1 MSLSSDN
8 IKCMASLAVFREL
21 YNGDKYDIFSVIAAF
36 ASNIII
42 TEKIH
47 KFELQE
53 FCLKLNNE
61 YGFTLV
67 SSVVKTSLNRIP
79 FLSSASKKGC
89 YTVDTT
95 KILNNIEFEEEFKS
109 CQEANEKIIDDFIT
123 FVSELLKQPLTEE
136 NIKSLQDDFCAYT
149 IDCKVNNP
157 ENLGYISAFIL
168 KHKDNSAFEQ
178 QLTRIREG
186 MIIYNGLSYTLSPNE
201 IEKYDTELNIFLE
214 TEVLFNMAGYNGIL
228 CQHLFNEFY
237 DQVNEINKIAIQRTG
252 KKSIHLKYF
261 EESFDEISKFFK
273 QAEEIVCGSS
283 RLSDPRDAM
292 VSILNGCS
300 QKYEIKEKQTA
311 FEKLLADKDIALDSR
326 KYTMDEDFI
335 KSNLAS
341 IDNID
346 EVFVTREDKDYA
358 IQMML
363 SKINYLR
370 RIKSTNTKNFK
381 QVGYILLSGNSRT
394 LFLSRQSMRTNNEM
408 VPLAEPMSFFT
419 QRFWLSLNK
428 GLLNGNLP
436 ITANIFT
443 LSQITFS
450 HAVNKALRNQFSSI
464 IHDVQSGKLT
474 MPEAESKIAGFRIN
488 FIKPEDINDEVIASN
503 DYLDIF
509 DIHSVD
515 RIQAERA
522 LEVSE
527 LKDTLSQEVANH
539 HITERRLQNILDK
552 KNAELEEDYKVEMTK
567 YNEKKQSWVEKEKR
581 KKSWLSWGIM
591 IVYLAVVFF
600 LLYVIVKYNSIWAI
614 VIEAIAV
621 LAFVLDVTIDRLKIF
636 LQSSIKYVLVEK
648 ERANYR
654 NSLESK
660 YLQNNPVP
668 TQMILKAE
676 DFD

>member
-1 MSLSSDN
+1 MSLSSDS

-21 YNGDKYDIFSVIAAF
+21 YNGNKYDIFNVIAAF

-47 KFELQE
+47 NFELQE

-67 SSVVKTSLNRIP
+67 SSVVKTALNRIT
-79 FLSSASKKGC
+79 FLSSTSKKGY

-95 KILNNIEFEEEFKS
+95 KMPNNLEFEQEFKS
-109 CQEANEKIIDDFIT
+109 CQDANRRIISDFIT
-123 FVSELLKQPLTEE
+123 FVSDLLKQPLSDDK
-136 NIKSLQDDFCAYT
+136 IKSLQEDFCAYT
-149 IDCKVNNP
+149 IDCKVDNP

-168 KHKDNSAFEQ
+168 KHKEDSAFDQ

-186 MIIYNGLSYTLSPNE
+186 MIIYNGLSYTVSPNE

-237 DQVNEINKIAIQRTG
+237 DQVNEINKIAIQRHG

-261 EESFDEISKFFK
+261 EESYDEISKFFK
-273 QAEEIVCGSS
+273 QAEEIVCGNS

-292 VSILNGCS
+292 ISILNGCS

-311 FEKLLADKDIALDSR
+311 FEKLLADKGIILDSR

-341 IDNID
+341 IENID

-394 LFLSRQSMRTNNEM
+394 LFLSKQYLKTNNEV
-408 VPLAEPMSFFT
+408 VPLAEPISFFT

-436 ITANIFT
+436 ITADIFT

-450 HAVNKALRNQFSSI
+450 HAVNKALRNQFASI
-464 IHDVQSGKLT
+464 INDVHSGKLT
-474 MPEAESKIAGFRIN
+474 KEEAESKIAGFRIN

-509 DIHSVD
+509 DVHSVD

-522 LEVSE
+522 LEVST
-527 LKDTLSQEVANH
+527 LKDNLNYEVTNR
-539 HITERRLQNILDK
+539 HISERRLQNILDK
-552 KNAELEEDYKVEMTK
+552 KNAELEEEYKTK
-567 YNEKKQSWVEKEKR
+567 IKIYNDNKRSWVEKEMR
-581 KKSWLSWGIM
+581 KKSIMSWLIT
-591 IVYLAVVFF
+591 IAYLVTVLV
-600 LLYVIVKYNSIWAI
+600 LLYVIIKYNSIWAI
-614 VIEAIAV
+614 VIEVITV
-621 LAFVLDVTIDRLKIF
+621 TAFALGFYVDRLKSF
-636 LQSSIKYVLVEK
+636 LQSSIKYAFVEK
-648 ERANYR
+648 ERIDYR
-654 NSLESK
+654 NSLEAK
-660 YLQNNPVP
+660 YLQNNTPP
-668 TQMILKAE
+668 IQQILKAE

>member
-1 MSLSSDN
+1 MSLSSDS

-21 YNGDKYDIFSVIAAF
+21 YNGNKYDIFNVIAAF

-47 KFELQE
+47 NFELQE

-67 SSVVKTSLNRIP
+67 SSVVKTALNRIT
-79 FLSSASKKGC
+79 FLSSTSKKGY

-95 KILNNIEFEEEFKS
+95 KMPNNLEFEQEFKS
-109 CQEANEKIIDDFIT
+109 CQDANRRIISDFIT
-123 FVSELLKQPLTEE
+123 FVSDLLKQPLSDDK
-136 NIKSLQDDFCAYT
+136 IKSLQEDFCAYT
-149 IDCKVNNP
+149 IDCKVDNP

-168 KHKDNSAFEQ
+168 KHKEDSAFDQ

-186 MIIYNGLSYTLSPNE
+186 MIIYNGLSYTVSPNE

-237 DQVNEINKIAIQRTG
+237 NQVNEINKIAIQRHG

-261 EESFDEISKFFK
+261 EESYDEISKFFK
-273 QAEEIVCGSS
+273 QAEEIVCGNS

-292 VSILNGCS
+292 ISILNGCS

-311 FEKLLADKDIALDSR
+311 FEKLLADKGIILDSR

-341 IDNID
+341 IENID

-394 LFLSRQSMRTNNEM
+394 LFLSKQCLKTNNEV
-408 VPLAEPMSFFT
+408 VPLAEPISFFT

-436 ITANIFT
+436 ITADIFT

-450 HAVNKALRNQFSSI
+450 HAVNKALRNQFASI
-464 IHDVQSGKLT
+464 INDVHSGKLT
-474 MPEAESKIAGFRIN
+474 KEEAESKIAGFRIN

-509 DIHSVD
+509 DVHSVD

-522 LEVSE
+522 LEVST
-527 LKDTLSQEVANH
+527 LKDNLNYEVTNR
-539 HITERRLQNILDK
+539 HISERRLQNILDK
-552 KNAELEEDYKVEMTK
+552 KNAELEDEYKTK
-567 YNEKKQSWVEKEKR
+567 IKIYNDNKRSWVEKEMR
-581 KKSWLSWGIM
+581 KKSIMSWLIT
-591 IVYLAVVFF
+591 IAYLVTVLV
-600 LLYVIVKYNSIWAI
+600 LLYVIIKYNSIWAI
-614 VIEAIAV
+614 VIEVITV
-621 LAFVLDVTIDRLKIF
+621 TAFALGFFVDRLKSF
-636 LQSSIKYVLVEK
+636 LQSSIKYAFVEK
-648 ERANYR
+648 ELIDYR
-654 NSLESK
+654 SSLEAK
-660 YLQNNPVP
+660 YLQNNTPP
-668 TQMILKAE
+668 IQQILKAE

>member
-1 MSLSSDN
+1 MSE
-8 IKCMASLAVFREL
+8 R
-21 YNGDKYDIFSVIAAF
+21 
-36 ASNIII
+36 
-42 TEKIH
+42 
-47 KFELQE
+47 
-53 FCLKLNNE
+53 LKH
-61 YGFTLV
+61 
-67 SSVVKTSLNRIP
+67 
-79 FLSSASKKGC
+79 
-89 YTVDTT
+89 
-95 KILNNIEFEEEFKS
+95 
-109 CQEANEKIIDDFIT
+109 
-123 FVSELLKQPLTEE
+123 PLTDE
-136 NIKSLQDDFCAYT
+136 NIKSLQDDFCAYA

-168 KHKDNSAFEQ
+168 KHKDDSAFEQ

-186 MIIYNGLSYTLSPNE
+186 LIIYNGLSYTLSPNE

-228 CQHLFNEFY
+228 CQHLFYLFY
-237 DQVNEINKIAIQRTG
+237 KQVNEINKIAIQRTG

-273 QAEEIVCGSS
+273 QAEEIVCGNS

-292 VSILNGCS
+292 MSILNGCS

-419 QRFWLSLNK
+419 QRFWLSLIK
-428 GLLNGNLP
+428 RLLNCNLP
-436 ITANIFT
+436 MMANVLT

-450 HAVNKALRNQFSSI
+450 DAVNKALRNQFSSI

-474 MPEAESKIAGFRIN
+474 MPEAESKIAGFRIK
-488 FIKPEDINDEVIASN
+488 FTKPEEINDEVIASN

-509 DIHSVD
+509 DIHSID

-552 KNAELEEDYKVEMTK
+552 KNAELEEEYKVEMTK
-567 YNEKKQSWVEKEKR
+567 YNEKKRSWVEKEKR
-581 KKSWLSWGIM
+581 KKSCLSWGIT
-591 IVYLAVVFF
+591 IVYLAIVVF
-600 LLYVIVKYNSIWAI
+600 LLYVIIKYNSIWAI
-614 VIEAIAV
+614 VVEAIAV
-621 LAFVLDVTIDRLKIF
+621 LALGLGFIMDRLKFF
-636 LQSSIKYVLVEK
+636 LQSSIKYIFAKK
-648 ERANYR
+648 ERTNYQ
-654 NSLESK
+654 NLLESK
-660 YLQNNPVP
+660 YLENYTVP
-668 TQMILKAE
+668 TQKILKVE

>member
-1 MSLSSDN
+1 MSLSSDS

-21 YNGDKYDIFSVIAAF
+21 YNGNKYDIFNVIAAF

-47 KFELQE
+47 NFELQE

-67 SSVVKTSLNRIP
+67 SSVVKTALNRIT
-79 FLSSASKKGC
+79 FLSSTSKKGY

-95 KILNNIEFEEEFKS
+95 KMPNNLEFEQEFKS
-109 CQEANEKIIDDFIT
+109 CQDANRRIISDFIT
-123 FVSELLKQPLTEE
+123 FVSDLLKQPLSDDK
-136 NIKSLQDDFCAYT
+136 IKSLQEDFCAYT
-149 IDCKVNNP
+149 IDCKVDNP

-168 KHKDNSAFEQ
+168 KHKEDSAFDQ

-186 MIIYNGLSYTLSPNE
+186 MIIYNGLSYTVSPNE

-237 DQVNEINKIAIQRTG
+237 DQVNEINKIAIQRHG

-261 EESFDEISKFFK
+261 EESYDEISKFFK
-273 QAEEIVCGSS
+273 QAEEIVCGNS

-292 VSILNGCS
+292 ISILNGCS

-311 FEKLLADKDIALDSR
+311 FEKLLADKGIILDSR

-341 IDNID
+341 IENID

-394 LFLSRQSMRTNNEM
+394 LFLSKQCLKTNNEV
-408 VPLAEPMSFFT
+408 VPLAEPISFFT

-436 ITANIFT
+436 ITADIFT

-450 HAVNKALRNQFSSI
+450 HAVNKALRNQFASI
-464 IHDVQSGKLT
+464 INDVHSGKLT
-474 MPEAESKIAGFRIN
+474 KEEAESKIAGFRIN

-509 DIHSVD
+509 DVHSVD

-522 LEVSE
+522 LEVST
-527 LKDTLSQEVANH
+527 LKDNLNYEVTNR
-539 HITERRLQNILDK
+539 HISERRLQNILDK
-552 KNAELEEDYKVEMTK
+552 KNAELEDEYKTK
-567 YNEKKQSWVEKEKR
+567 IKIYNDNKRSWVEKEMR
-581 KKSWLSWGIM
+581 KKSIMSWLIT
-591 IVYLAVVFF
+591 IAYLVTVLV
-600 LLYVIVKYNSIWAI
+600 LLYVIIKYNSIWAI
-614 VIEAIAV
+614 VIEVITV
-621 LAFVLDVTIDRLKIF
+621 TAFALGFFVDRLKSF
-636 LQSSIKYVLVEK
+636 LQSSIKYAFVEK
-648 ERANYR
+648 ERIDYR
-654 NSLESK
+654 NSLEAK
-660 YLQNNPVP
+660 YLQNNTPP
-668 TQMILKAE
+668 IQQILKAE

>member
-1 MSLSSDN
+1 M
-8 IKCMASLAVFREL
+8 M
-21 YNGDKYDIFSVIAAF
+21 
-36 ASNIII
+36 
-42 TEKIH
+42 
-47 KFELQE
+47 
-53 FCLKLNNE
+53 
-61 YGFTLV
+61 
-67 SSVVKTSLNRIP
+67 
-79 FLSSASKKGC
+79 
-89 YTVDTT
+89 
-95 KILNNIEFEEEFKS
+95 
-109 CQEANEKIIDDFIT
+109 
-123 FVSELLKQPLTEE
+123 
-136 NIKSLQDDFCAYT
+136 
-149 IDCKVNNP
+149 
-157 ENLGYISAFIL
+157 
-168 KHKDNSAFEQ
+168 
-178 QLTRIREG
+178 
-186 MIIYNGLSYTLSPNE
+186 
-201 IEKYDTELNIFLE
+201 
-214 TEVLFNMAGYNGIL
+214 
-228 CQHLFNEFY
+228 
-237 DQVNEINKIAIQRTG
+237 
-252 KKSIHLKYF
+252 
-261 EESFDEISKFFK
+261 
-273 QAEEIVCGSS
+273 
-283 RLSDPRDAM
+283 
-292 VSILNGCS
+292 SILNGCS

-474 MPEAESKIAGFRIN
+474 MPEAESKIAGFRIK
-488 FIKPEDINDEVIASN
+488 FTKPEENNDEVIASN
-503 DYLDIF
+503 DYIDIF

-567 YNEKKQSWVEKEKR
+567 YNEKKKKKTTFALPNYIR
-581 KKSWLSWGIM
+581 KKI
-591 IVYLAVVFF
+591 
-600 LLYVIVKYNSIWAI
+600 
-614 VIEAIAV
+614 
-621 LAFVLDVTIDRLKIF
+621 
-636 LQSSIKYVLVEK
+636 
-648 ERANYR
+648 
-654 NSLESK
+654 
-660 YLQNNPVP
+660 
-668 TQMILKAE
+668 
-676 DFD
+676 

>member
-1 MSLSSDN
+1 MSLSSDS

-21 YNGDKYDIFSVIAAF
+21 YNGNKYDIFNVIAAF

-47 KFELQE
+47 NFELQE

-67 SSVVKTSLNRIP
+67 SSVVKTALNRIT
-79 FLSSASKKGC
+79 FLSSTSKKGY

-95 KILNNIEFEEEFKS
+95 KMPNNLEFEQEFKS
-109 CQEANEKIIDDFIT
+109 CQDANRRIISDFIT
-123 FVSELLKQPLTEE
+123 FVSDLLKQPLSDDK
-136 NIKSLQDDFCAYT
+136 IKSLQEDFCAYT
-149 IDCKVNNP
+149 IDCKVDNP

-168 KHKDNSAFEQ
+168 KHKEDSAFDQ

-186 MIIYNGLSYTLSPNE
+186 MIIYNGLSYTVSPNE

-237 DQVNEINKIAIQRTG
+237 DQVNEINKIAIQRHG
-252 KKSIHLKYF
+252 KKFIHLKYF
-261 EESFDEISKFFK
+261 EESYDEISKFFK
-273 QAEEIVCGSS
+273 QAEEIVCGNS

-292 VSILNGCS
+292 ISILNGCN
-300 QKYEIKEKQTA
+300 QKYEIKEKQTV
-311 FEKLLADKDIALDSR
+311 FEKLLADKGIILDSR

-341 IDNID
+341 IENID
-346 EVFVTREDKDYA
+346 EVFVTRKDKDYA

-394 LFLSRQSMRTNNEM
+394 LFLSKQCLKTNNEV
-408 VPLAEPMSFFT
+408 VPLAEPISFFT

-428 GLLNGNLP
+428 GLLNVNLP
-436 ITANIFT
+436 ITVDIFT
-443 LSQITFS
+443 ISQITFS
-450 HAVNKALRNQFSSI
+450 HAVNKALRNQFASI
-464 IHDVQSGKLT
+464 INDVHSGKLIKE
-474 MPEAESKIAGFRIN
+474 EAESKIAGFRIN
-488 FIKPEDINDEVIASN
+488 FIKHEDINDEVIASN

-509 DIHSVD
+509 DVHSVD

-522 LEVSE
+522 LEVGTLKGQLE
-527 LKDTLSQEVANH
+527 L
-539 HITERRLQNILDK
+539 
-552 KNAELEEDYKVEMTK
+552 
-567 YNEKKQSWVEKEKR
+567 
-581 KKSWLSWGIM
+581 
-591 IVYLAVVFF
+591 
-600 LLYVIVKYNSIWAI
+600 
-614 VIEAIAV
+614 
-621 LAFVLDVTIDRLKIF
+621 
-636 LQSSIKYVLVEK
+636 
-648 ERANYR
+648 
-654 NSLESK
+654 
-660 YLQNNPVP
+660 
-668 TQMILKAE
+668 
-676 DFD
+676 

>member
-1 MSLSSDN
+1 
-8 IKCMASLAVFREL
+8 
-21 YNGDKYDIFSVIAAF
+21 
-36 ASNIII
+36 
-42 TEKIH
+42 
-47 KFELQE
+47 
-53 FCLKLNNE
+53 
-61 YGFTLV
+61 
-67 SSVVKTSLNRIP
+67 
-79 FLSSASKKGC
+79 
-89 YTVDTT
+89 
-95 KILNNIEFEEEFKS
+95 
-109 CQEANEKIIDDFIT
+109 
-123 FVSELLKQPLTEE
+123 
-136 NIKSLQDDFCAYT
+136 
-149 IDCKVNNP
+149 
-157 ENLGYISAFIL
+157 
-168 KHKDNSAFEQ
+168 
-178 QLTRIREG
+178 
-186 MIIYNGLSYTLSPNE
+186 
-201 IEKYDTELNIFLE
+201 
-214 TEVLFNMAGYNGIL
+214 
-228 CQHLFNEFY
+228 
-237 DQVNEINKIAIQRTG
+237 
-252 KKSIHLKYF
+252 
-261 EESFDEISKFFK
+261 
-273 QAEEIVCGSS
+273 
-283 RLSDPRDAM
+283 M

-311 FEKLLADKDIALDSR
+311 FEKLLAEKDIALDSR

-648 ERANYR
+648 ERTNYR

-660 YLQNNPVP
+660 YLQNNPAP

>member
-1 MSLSSDN
+1 MSLSSDS

-21 YNGDKYDIFSVIAAF
+21 YNGNKYDIFNVIAAF

-47 KFELQE
+47 NFELQE

-67 SSVVKTSLNRIP
+67 SSVVKTALNRIT
-79 FLSSASKKGC
+79 FLSSTSKKGY

-95 KILNNIEFEEEFKS
+95 KMPNNLEFEQEFKS
-109 CQEANEKIIDDFIT
+109 CQDANRRIICDFIT
-123 FVSELLKQPLTEE
+123 FVSDLLKQPLSDDK
-136 NIKSLQDDFCAYT
+136 IKSLQEDFCAYT
-149 IDCKVNNP
+149 IDCKVDNP

-168 KHKDNSAFEQ
+168 KHKEDSAFDQ

-186 MIIYNGLSYTLSPNE
+186 MIIYNGLSYTVSPNE

-237 DQVNEINKIAIQRTG
+237 DQVNEINKIAIQRHG

-261 EESFDEISKFFK
+261 EESYDEISKFFK
-273 QAEEIVCGSS
+273 QAEEIVCGNS

-292 VSILNGCS
+292 ISILNGCS

-311 FEKLLADKDIALDSR
+311 FEKLLADKGIILDSR

-341 IDNID
+341 IENID

-394 LFLSRQSMRTNNEM
+394 LFLSKQCLKTNNEV
-408 VPLAEPMSFFT
+408 VPLAEPISFFT

-436 ITANIFT
+436 ITADIFT

-450 HAVNKALRNQFSSI
+450 HAVNKALRNQFESI
-464 IHDVQSGKLT
+464 INDVHSGKLT
-474 MPEAESKIAGFRIN
+474 KEEAESKIAGFRIN

-509 DIHSVD
+509 DVHSVD

-522 LEVSE
+522 LEVST
-527 LKDTLSQEVANH
+527 LKDNLNYEVTNR
-539 HITERRLQNILDK
+539 HISERRLQNILDK
-552 KNAELEEDYKVEMTK
+552 KNAELEEEYKTK
-567 YNEKKQSWVEKEKR
+567 IKIYNDNKRSWVEKEMR
-581 KKSWLSWGIM
+581 KKSIMSWLIT
-591 IVYLAVVFF
+591 IAYLVTVLV
-600 LLYVIVKYNSIWAI
+600 LLYVIIKYNSIWAI
-614 VIEAIAV
+614 VIEVITV
-621 LAFVLDVTIDRLKIF
+621 TAFALGFFVDRLKSF
-636 LQSSIKYVLVEK
+636 LQSSIKYAFVEK
-648 ERANYR
+648 ERIDYR
-654 NSLESK
+654 NSLEAK
-660 YLQNNPVP
+660 YLQNNTPP
-668 TQMILKAE
+668 IQQILKAE

>member
-1 MSLSSDN
+1 MSLSSDS

-21 YNGDKYDIFSVIAAF
+21 YNGNKYDIFNVIAAF

-47 KFELQE
+47 NFELQE

-67 SSVVKTSLNRIP
+67 SSVVKTALNRIT
-79 FLSSASKKGC
+79 FLSSTSKKGY

-95 KILNNIEFEEEFKS
+95 KMHNNLEFEQEFKS
-109 CQEANEKIIDDFIT
+109 CQDANRRIISDFIT
-123 FVSELLKQPLTEE
+123 FVSDLLKQPLSDDK
-136 NIKSLQDDFCAYT
+136 IKSLQEDFCAYT
-149 IDCKVNNP
+149 IDCKVDNP

-168 KHKDNSAFEQ
+168 KHKEDSAFDQ

-186 MIIYNGLSYTLSPNE
+186 MIIYNGLSYTVSPNE

-237 DQVNEINKIAIQRTG
+237 DQVNEINKIAIQRHG

-261 EESFDEISKFFK
+261 EESYDEISKFFK
-273 QAEEIVCGSS
+273 QAEEIVCGNS

-292 VSILNGCS
+292 ISILNGCS

-311 FEKLLADKDIALDSR
+311 FEKLLADKGIILDSR

-341 IDNID
+341 IENID

-394 LFLSRQSMRTNNEM
+394 LFLSKQCLKTNNEV
-408 VPLAEPMSFFT
+408 VPLAEPISFFT

-436 ITANIFT
+436 ITADIFT

-450 HAVNKALRNQFSSI
+450 HAVNKALRNQFASI
-464 IHDVQSGKLT
+464 INDVHSGKLT
-474 MPEAESKIAGFRIN
+474 KEEAESKIAGFRIN

-509 DIHSVD
+509 DVHSVD

-522 LEVSE
+522 LEVST
-527 LKDTLSQEVANH
+527 LKDNLNYEVTNR
-539 HITERRLQNILDK
+539 HISERRLQNILDK
-552 KNAELEEDYKVEMTK
+552 KNADLEDEYKTK
-567 YNEKKQSWVEKEKR
+567 IKIYNDNKRSWVEKEMR
-581 KKSWLSWGIM
+581 KKSIMSWLIT
-591 IVYLAVVFF
+591 IAYLVTVLV
-600 LLYVIVKYNSIWAI
+600 LLYVIIKYNSIWAI
-614 VIEAIAV
+614 VIEVITV
-621 LAFVLDVTIDRLKIF
+621 TAFALGFFVDRLKSF
-636 LQSSIKYVLVEK
+636 LQSYIKYAFVEK
-648 ERANYR
+648 ERIDYR
-654 NSLESK
+654 NSLEAK
-660 YLQNNPVP
+660 YLQNNTPP
-668 TQMILKAE
+668 IQQILKAE